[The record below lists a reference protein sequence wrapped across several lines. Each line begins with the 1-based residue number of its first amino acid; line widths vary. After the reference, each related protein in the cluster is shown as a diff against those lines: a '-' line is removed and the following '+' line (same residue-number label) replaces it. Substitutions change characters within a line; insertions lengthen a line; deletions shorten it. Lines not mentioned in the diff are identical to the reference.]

1 MSNIDELIA
10 QEKEKIKQE
19 ALAVIEPVKESP
31 KPPVESGL
39 DVVKLQKAQDLEAI
53 ARNKAFQEQSL
64 GINMRGVGAELRSE
78 EVRIENKE
86 LQNELEA
93 YILKKKKEELDYR
106 AKQEKDIVRQEVKA
120 EVFKKKYEI
129 AKQRYGYLYK
139 STWEEKLD
147 EDGNTIKVEVPSKDF
162 TPNKTINKFKEI
174 AHYYNN
180 LSKTAQKVIWTTVKL
195 VLVLGGVALGGWLLF
210 EVIKYISSSGII

>member
-19 ALAVIEPVKESP
+19 ALAVVETP

-39 DVVKLQKAQDLEAI
+39 DVVKQQKAQDLSAI
-53 ARNKAFQEQSL
+53 AKNKAFQEKSL

-78 EVRIENKE
+78 EVRIEDKE
-86 LQNELEA
+86 LQNELNA

-106 AKQEKDIVRQEVKA
+106 AKKEKDIVRQEVKA

-129 AKQRYGYLYK
+129 AKQRYGYLYQSK
-139 STWEEKLD
+139 WEDKLD

-162 TPNKTINKFKEI
+162 TPNKVINKLKEI

-180 LSKTAQKVIWTTVKL
+180 LSKTAQKMIWTTIKL
-195 VLVLGGVALGGWLLF
+195 VFVLGGVALGGWLLW
-210 EVIKYISSSGII
+210 EGIKFISSMGIAG